1 VPRRSKAIGGEK
13 DPEYA
18 AGSAGPSTGIVFVD
32 TNVLLAATEPSRA
45 DHEAATRVL
54 NDWPKRGVRLCTS
67 GQILREYLVVAT
79 RPAEVNGLALDMVNA
94 CENVAVMLARMR
106 FLEETLSVFAQ
117 LQALLGGVDCSGKQV
132 HDANVVATALTHDV
146 ESIVTANVDHF
157 RRFDSFVEVLALDE
171 V

>member
-1 VPRRSKAIGGEK
+1 MPRRSNAIVGEK
-13 DPEYA
+13 DPEFA
-18 AGSAGPSTGIVFVD
+18 AALAGPSTGIVLID

-45 DHEAATRVL
+45 EHVAATRVL
-54 NDWPKRGVRLCTS
+54 NDWPQCGVRLCTS

-79 RPAEVNGLALDMVNA
+79 RPAEVNGLALDRVHA
-94 CENVAVMLARMR
+94 CENVAAMLARMR
-106 FLEETLSVFAQ
+106 FLEETHTVFAR
-117 LQALLGGVDCSGKQV
+117 LQTLLAGIDCCGKQV

-157 RRFDSFVEVLALDE
+157 LRFDSFVEVLALDE